1 MNKMTKIALLTSG
14 LLLGTSTL
22 AQAAPVK
29 IAVLMYGMKAEF
41 VQLMEKAAKEHPE
54 VKNGNVQLTVYDGR
68 YDPMVQNNQAETAI
82 QTKTDAII
90 INPMDYESNIDVVT
104 MANKAKIP
112 VVVTNARLNTD
123 QMTSEVVSDDVLGGY
138 LEAKAVLQKMN
149 CQGNVVIIEGPK
161 GGSGEI
167 QRGEGNDK
175 AIAECGPGKIKVLER
190 KTANWSRAEAL
201 PLMENW
207 LQKHRGQ
214 INGVIAQNDEMALG
228 AIEAIKGANL
238 NVKDFAIA
246 GVDGVSDAIRAV
258 QAGEMVSIL
267 QDAHAQMQGSIDVA
281 LRAVKGDSYQPQS
294 DIWKQYAGQMQWD
307 NGTAKRYSVPW
318 TVVTTENA
326 AQLLDARK

>member
-90 INPMDYESNIDVVT
+90 INPMDYEANIDVVT

-167 QRGEGNDK
+167 QRGQGNDK

-281 LRAVKGDSYQPQS
+281 LRAVQGDSYQPQS